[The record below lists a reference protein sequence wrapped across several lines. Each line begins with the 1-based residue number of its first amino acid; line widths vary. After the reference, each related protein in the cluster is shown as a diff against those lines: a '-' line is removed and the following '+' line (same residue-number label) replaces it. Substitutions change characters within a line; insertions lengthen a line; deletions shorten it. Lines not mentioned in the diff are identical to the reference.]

1 MTELERAL
9 VGDSAAVPPSH
20 LLEGIDEFLVDAMV
34 VGAPHTIYAE
44 LWHVTFW
51 QQMTLDWIAGR
62 ETPVPEHASGGFP
75 VAQDR
80 AAESWEALRARFF
93 AGLEGAA
100 AVARDVERLD
110 DSIRCPSPSGKPV
123 RVMSVRDQMI
133 SLVAHNAYHFGRVVL
148 LRQMLGSWP
157 PASGGFTW

>member
-1 MTELERAL
+1 MNEMEKAL
-9 VGDSAAVPPSH
+9 VGDSAAAPPSH
-20 LLEGIDEFLVDAMV
+20 ILEGIEEFLVDAMV
-34 VGAPHTIYAE
+34 VGAPHTIYQE

-51 QQMTLDWIAGR
+51 QQVSLDWFAGR

-75 VAQDR
+75 AAEDR
-80 AAESWEALRARFF
+80 ARESWDALCARFF
-93 AGLEGAA
+93 SGLEEAA
-100 AVARDVERLD
+100 AVARDEKGMARE
-110 DSIRCPSPSGKPV
+110 IRCPSPAGKPV
-123 RVMSVRDQMI
+123 RVMTVRDQMI

>member
-1 MTELERAL
+1 MNELERAL
-9 VGDSAAVPPSH
+9 VGDSAAAPPSH
-20 LLEGIDEFLVDAMV
+20 ILEGIAEFLVDAVV
-34 VGAPHTIYAE
+34 VGAPRTIYEE

-51 QQMTLDWIAGR
+51 QQVSLDWFAGR

-75 VAQDR
+75 SRQDR
-80 AAESWEALRARFF
+80 AGESWEALRARFF
-93 AGLEGAA
+93 VGLAEAA
-100 AVARDVERLD
+100 AVARDEDGLD
-110 DSIRCPSPSGKPV
+110 DAIRCPSPAGKPV